1 MAERTWFYM
10 ESGQRKGPASTQM
23 LNELW
28 EKQSI
33 DAETYLWTEGW
44 PDWRPAKELFGQ
56 VRPTALV
63 QPPDYQQPV
72 EQPRQGTPGQLS
84 AINGEQKDLSN
95 RTKERPEFDFFA
107 WLIPYKNPPALI
119 AYYLAVFAIV
129 PLFSIFLGIPA
140 VILGIKGLKKRS
152 QDRTIMGAVHA
163 WFGIIC
169 GGLFALLGIALIV
182 AAIVAIAEAT

>member
-10 ESGQRKGPASTQM
+10 ESGQRKGPVPTQT

-28 EKQSI
+28 EKQTI
-33 DAETYLWTEGW
+33 NAETYLWTEGW
-44 PDWRPAKELFGQ
+44 SDWRPAKELFGQ
-56 VRPTALV
+56 VRPPA
-63 QPPDYQQPV
+63 QPPVYQQPV
-72 EQPRQGTPGQLS
+72 EQPRQETPSQSS
-84 AINGEQKDLSN
+84 AIHGESKDLRN
-95 RTKERPEFDFFA
+95 RPKERPEFDFFA
-107 WLIPYKNPPALI
+107 WLIHYKNPPALI
-119 AYYLAVFAIV
+119 AYYLAVFSIV

-140 VILGIKGLKKRS
+140 VILGIKGLQKRS

-182 AAIVAIAEAT
+182 AAIVAIAEAS